1 VGQLKKATILL
12 ADDHPHFPELIKK
25 LLEPTFEVIG
35 SVCNGQS
42 LIEASLKMKPDVI
55 ITDISMPVLNGI
67 EAVVRLRRLGSR
79 SSVIFLTLHS
89 DTDFVRVCFATG
101 ANGFVSKPQVFTQ
114 LLTAI
119 SEVLA
124 GRSFVSLH
132 PS

>member
-1 VGQLKKATILL
+1 MGQLKKATILL

>member
-1 VGQLKKATILL
+1 MKKATILL
-12 ADDHPHFPELIKK
+12 ADDHPHFPELIKT

>member
-1 VGQLKKATILL
+1 MGQLKKATILL
-12 ADDHPHFPELIKK
+12 ADDHPHFPELIKT

-42 LIEASLKMKPDVI
+42 LIEASLKMKPDLI

>member
-1 VGQLKKATILL
+1 LKKATILL

>member
-55 ITDISMPVLNGI
+55 ITDISMPVVNGI

>member
-67 EAVVRLRRLGSR
+67 EAVVRLKRLGSR

-101 ANGFVSKPQVFTQ
+101 ANGFVSKPQAFTQ

>member
-67 EAVVRLRRLGSR
+67 EAVVRLKRLGSR

-119 SEVLA
+119 NEVLA